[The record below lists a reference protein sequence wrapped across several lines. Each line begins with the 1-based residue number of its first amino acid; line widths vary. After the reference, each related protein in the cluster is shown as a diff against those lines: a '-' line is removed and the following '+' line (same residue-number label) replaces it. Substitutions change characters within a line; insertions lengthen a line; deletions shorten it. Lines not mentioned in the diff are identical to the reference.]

1 VSHDL
6 RSPLRAIH
14 GFTKILTEDYKDKL
28 DEEGYNILSSIIK
41 SAEKMSQLIE
51 DLLNFSKLGK
61 KEINKKEIKMGEL
74 FENLFKELKEKDR
87 IIEFRLTHMPVA
99 KADRNLIE
107 QVAINLLSNAIK
119 FTRKKENAIIEV
131 GGKTGDNENIY
142 WVKDNGVGFDMKYS
156 DKLFGVFQRLHSSE
170 EFEGTGVGLPIV
182 QRIIH
187 KHGGKTWAEANLD
200 SGATFFFTLPDEN
213 I

>member
-1 VSHDL
+1 
-6 RSPLRAIH
+6 
-14 GFTKILTEDYKDKL
+14 
-28 DEEGYNILSSIIK
+28 
-41 SAEKMSQLIE
+41 
-51 DLLNFSKLGK
+51 
-61 KEINKKEIKMGEL
+61 MGEL

-119 FTRKKENAIIEV
+119 FTRKKENAIIGV

-156 DKLFGVFQRLHSSE
+156 EKLLVFFRDY
-170 EFEGTGVGLPIV
+170 IV
-182 QRIIH
+182 QKNSKEPELGCLLCKGLYINTGERLGQKPISIPEQH
-187 KHGGKTWAEANLD
+187 FSLHCQMKIFEIL
-200 SGATFFFTLPDEN
+200 
-213 I
+213 